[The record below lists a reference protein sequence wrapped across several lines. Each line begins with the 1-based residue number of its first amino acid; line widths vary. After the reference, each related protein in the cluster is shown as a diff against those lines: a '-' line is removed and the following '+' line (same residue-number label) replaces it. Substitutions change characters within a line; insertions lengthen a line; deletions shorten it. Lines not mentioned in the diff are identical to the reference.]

1 MAKIKAPRVILLSA
15 LLLGFFWQSPIAAY
29 AGLPEQDAAK
39 KGIVAAE
46 STYIDR
52 SGYTDPSQYENEAVD
67 VSTVRIGLHYGDT
80 AVEEA
85 EFINCSGEGFS
96 IGIYDSERVFS
107 ELDRTGESNI
117 IVTTSGG
124 GANWYILID
133 QIYESQEKADGA
145 ALAYG
150 GRAEIIN
157 GEFRV
162 LYGDFSSAEEAE
174 RIRSRYKLP
183 GTVYTPDTASIRVI
197 SGKTSQ
203 TLYTPENEETS
214 LAIVPLSAAGEGLT
228 EYCGNRY
235 RGGFTCTV
243 FNASLL
249 TVVNY
254 VGLENYVKGVIPY
267 EMNYNW
273 PYEALKAQAV
283 CARTYVVYNQD
294 QYAEYGFD
302 ITDDT
307 MSQVY
312 RGTLE
317 ANETTDAAVEE
328 TEGEFVRYKGEICE
342 IYYSASDGGATESGK
357 NVFGSDRP
365 YLTGKTDPFEQA
377 VDYSMRSWT
386 IWRSGTDISRRLTER
401 EYNIGTVTALE
412 PVYSDTGNVIAINFI
427 DDAGNSLLVEGR
439 DCYTCLGLNNCRFTV
454 EQDGE
459 SFSFQGSG
467 LGHNCGMSQWGA
479 NAMASV
485 YGYDY
490 EDIIRFYFTGAYIA

>member
-1 MAKIKAPRVILLSA
+1 MAPKKALRVLLFFA
-15 LLLGFFWQSPIAAY
+15 LLLSCSLYVPIKAY
-29 AGLPEQDAAK
+29 AGVPERDAAK

-46 STYIDR
+46 SIYIDK
-52 SGYTDPSQYENEAVD
+52 SSYSDPSMYENDAVD
-67 VSTVRIGLHYGDT
+67 VSTVRIGLHYDDT
-80 AVEEA
+80 AAEEA
-85 EFINCSGEGFS
+85 EFVNCSGEGFA

-107 ELDRTGESNI
+107 ELARTDESRIIITSSGED
-117 IVTTSGG
+117 
-124 GANWYILID
+124 ANWCILID
-133 QIYESQEKADGA
+133 QVYDSQEKADGA

-150 GRAEIIN
+150 GRAEEIN

-162 LYGDFSSAEEAE
+162 LYGNFGSAEEAE

-183 GTVYTPDTASIRVI
+183 GTVYTPDTAGIRVI
-197 SGKTSQ
+197 SGKTFQ
-203 TLYTPENEETS
+203 ELYEPEKGETS
-214 LAIVPLSAAGEGLT
+214 LAIVPLSTEGEGLT

-235 RGGFTCTV
+235 RGGFVCTP
-243 FNASLL
+243 FNVSLL

-254 VGLENYVKGVIPY
+254 VGLEDYVKGVIPY

-283 CARTYVVYNQD
+283 CARTYVVYNQG
-294 QYAEYGFD
+294 QYEEFGFD

-317 ANETTDAAVEE
+317 ANATTDAAVEE
-328 TEGEFVRYKGEICE
+328 TSGEFVRYQGALCE
-342 IYYSASDGGATESGK
+342 TYYSASDGGSTESGK

-365 YLTGKTDPFEQA
+365 YLLGKMDPFEQA

-386 IWRSGTDISRRLTER
+386 IWRSGEDISRRLKEQG
-401 EYNIGTVTALE
+401 YGIGTVTALK
-412 PVYSDTGNVIAINFI
+412 PVYSDTGNVIAINFL
-427 DDAGNSLLVEGR
+427 DDAENSLLIEGR
-439 DCYTCLGLNNCRFTV
+439 DCYTSLGLNNCHFTV
-454 EQDGE
+454 EQEGE
-459 SFSFQGSG
+459 SFFFQGSG